1 MEKEGDENGE
11 TPGKQEELVEEPI
24 KETPDPDKK
33 TKKKS
38 QKTKEQKAKQKEKL
52 KQKEAKKKEKSMKQ
66 ILREKQK
73 LEERKN
79 KFTEEDQLSR
89 LEKYDLEDSKDP
101 DNNEFIADES
111 FKGPARSN

>member
-1 MEKEGDENGE
+1 
-11 TPGKQEELVEEPI
+11 
-24 KETPDPDKK
+24 
-33 TKKKS
+33 
-38 QKTKEQKAKQKEKL
+38 
-52 KQKEAKKKEKSMKQ
+52 MKQ

-111 FKGPARSN
+111 FKGPTRSNYTIS